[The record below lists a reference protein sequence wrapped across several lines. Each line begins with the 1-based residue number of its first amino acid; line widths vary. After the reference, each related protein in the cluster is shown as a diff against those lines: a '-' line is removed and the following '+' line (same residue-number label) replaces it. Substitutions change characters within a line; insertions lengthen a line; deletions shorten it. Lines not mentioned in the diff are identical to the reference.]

1 MQYVLC
7 SPAVSPPPP
16 ADGSPENAEVLPPP
30 PPLGSS
36 RPERLADRLEAL
48 ARERSRCYRKRRRS
62 RSASPGPGRG
72 RATPPRETD
81 GDAPPL
87 QLPHPPP
94 LPPPPAL
101 GSSRPELAVVAHL
114 DGDGDARP
122 AAAGNVRRSASP
134 RAGEG
139 GGQRRRR
146 SPERRPSP
154 FPAPPKRSRRGSS
167 WSKCKRGGRGSRS
180 RSPDK
185 RHSGYGATAT
195 TNGHDNTERL
205 GLMTYKQFTQVLEDD
220 VSPAQAGRRYQEYRT
235 EYITT
240 QKRAYFD
247 LNKNEDWLK
256 DMYHPTKL
264 LSVIE
269 RRNEFCK
276 SVAENLMLDLK
287 NGTLDLGPGVTAEAP
302 TKSGDGDYGSSE
314 DDADYGEKERKHR
327 IGLRKEREPLS
338 AAPKAHPVSS
348 QWRRI
353 HTDIVRTLALVKKL
367 DSEKDIVGNILL
379 TGDHYN
385 SNVDKSYAWSVGPVV
400 IVRGLNTVKGL
411 EGVELLD
418 TLLTY
423 LWRVHGVDYYGM
435 SERKYAKGFR
445 HVRAENKSGSMSENI
460 NAADWEKKLD
470 SFWEQRLM
478 NGEDPLVVLT
488 AKDKIGAAIVEV
500 LKPYVRK
507 MRDEKHVWKYGCG
520 AKGCEK
526 LFHAP
531 EYVHKHLRLK
541 HRVLVSILA
550 SRVEDDIYFQNY
562 MNDPDAPG
570 GKPVLQQRVPD
581 WMRQR
586 PDKRIY
592 GASGGRGSH
601 DPFLPKPLPPLV
613 LIPVPGAG
621 LYGPFVP
628 APPEM
633 AMQMMQKGLPGP
645 DAALHRKP
653 SMLEPRPK
661 LPMYPSFP
669 LDRCTY
675 RSYEDLDAPKE
686 EIAALDLRRL

>member
-1 MQYVLC
+1 MTF
-7 SPAVSPPPP
+7 
-16 ADGSPENAEVLPPP
+16 LP
-30 PPLGSS
+30 LIS
-36 RPERLADRLEAL
+36 
-48 ARERSRCYRKRRRS
+48 
-62 RSASPGPGRG
+62 
-72 RATPPRETD
+72 
-81 GDAPPL
+81 
-87 QLPHPPP
+87 
-94 LPPPPAL
+94 
-101 GSSRPELAVVAHL
+101 
-114 DGDGDARP
+114 
-122 AAAGNVRRSASP
+122 
-134 RAGEG
+134 
-139 GGQRRRR
+139 
-146 SPERRPSP
+146 
-154 FPAPPKRSRRGSS
+154 
-167 WSKCKRGGRGSRS
+167 
-180 RSPDK
+180 DK
-185 RHSGYGATAT
+185 PHSGYGATAT

-220 VSPAQAGRRYQEYRT
+220 VSPAQAGSRYQEYRT

-269 RRNEFCK
+269 
-276 SVAENLMLDLK
+276 S
-287 NGTLDLGPGVTAEAP
+287 GPGVIADAP
-302 TKSGDGDYGSSE
+302 NKSGDGNNGSSE
-314 DDADYGEKERKHR
+314 DDADYCEKERKHGR
-327 IGLRKEREPLS
+327 GPRKERLPLS

-348 QWRRI
+348 QFRRI
-353 HTDIVRTLALVKKL
+353 QADIVRTLALVKKL

-379 TGDHYN
+379 TGGHDK
-385 SNVDKSYAWSVGPVV
+385 SNVDKSYATSMGPVV
-400 IVRGLNTVKGL
+400 IVRGLNIVKGL

-460 NAADWEKKLD
+460 SAADWEKKLD

-478 NGEDPLVVLT
+478 DGEDPLVVLT
-488 AKDKIGAAIVEV
+488 AKDKIDAAIVQV

-507 MRDEKHVWKYGCG
+507 MRDEKYVWKYGCG

-541 HRVLVSILA
+541 HRFLVSVLA
-550 SRVEDDIYFQNY
+550 SRIEDDIYYQNY

-570 GKPVLQQRVPD
+570 GKPVMQQRVPD
-581 WMRQR
+581 RMRRR
-586 PDKRIY
+586 PDEQMY
-592 GASGGRGSH
+592 GASGRRGS
-601 DPFLPKPLPPLV
+601 DGPLLPKLSPPLV

-645 DAALHRKP
+645 EAAQHRKP
-653 SMLEPRPK
+653 SVLGPT

-669 LDRCTY
+669 LDRHTYRSLYGPFVPAPPEMAMQMMQKGLPGPEPARHRKPWVLGPTLPMYPSFPLDRRTY